1 MFYLQVNGLAATGYM
16 TRKAALEAAERGH
29 LDRPD
34 AVVALMKDDRKTGKA
49 VTVAR
54 LY

>member
-16 TRKAALEAAERGH
+16 TRANALAAADRGH
-29 LDRPD
+29 ADRPD
-34 AVVALMKDDRKTGKA
+34 ASVILMKDDRKTGKA
-49 VTVAR
+49 VTVAK